1 MNQFKYLSDRILSE
15 PISNDPYPH
24 LELNNFLSGSHFEEV
39 LLDPQ
44 IHFEEQL
51 STERLMQ
58 TLITQQYK
66 VQDFPGC
73 TLSSGEYLRNFTR
86 NEWPSKH
93 EACESYGIT
102 YRLRKIQNPV
112 IAALVEYM
120 NSDEFMNAIKQKFS
134 ISTETTIVSAIQKNL
149 TGYEISPHPDI
160 RQKCM
165 TYLLNINKD
174 VSIDSCKVHTHML
187 QFKSKYKFIY
197 KYWEDNPTIDRFWVP
212 WDWCDT
218 IKTISENNSMIMFP
232 TSNYTLH
239 AIKLDYDHTKWQ
251 RTQVYGNLMFVD
263 PPEIVRQ
270 GHYKEFIKE

>member
-1 MNQFKYLSDRILSE
+1 MSQFKYLSDRILNAVIVKV
-15 PISNDPYPH
+15 PFPH
-24 LELNNFLSGSHFEEV
+24 LELNGFLSEEH
-39 LLDPQ
+39 LEEILSDPQ
-44 IHFEEQL
+44 IHFEEQP

-58 TLITQQYK
+58 TLITKKYK

-73 TLSSGEYLRNFTR
+73 TLSSGEYLRNFNR

-102 YRLRKIQNPV
+102 YRLNRIANPV
-112 IAALVEYM
+112 IASLIEYM
-120 NSDEFMNAIKQKFS
+120 NSIEFMNSLKQKFN
-134 ISTETTIVSAIQKNL
+134 IDGDTTIVSAIQKNL

-174 VSIDSCKVHTHML
+174 DSVDRCKVHTDIL
-187 QFKSKYKFIY
+187 KFKSKYEFLY

-212 WDWCDT
+212 WDWCDVV
-218 IKTISENNSMIMFP
+218 KTISKNNTMIMFP
-232 TSNYTLH
+232 TSDYTLH

-251 RTQVYGNLMFVD
+251 RTQIYGNLMFTE
-263 PPEIVRQ
+263 PPDTVRQ
-270 GHYKEFIKE
+270 GHYKEFEI